1 MIPSNQGA
9 LASLS
14 REKGCPGQ
22 KNSARNAR
30 EKVSRDG
37 RYYRWAFI
45 RNELFSPGQKGGAKE
60 RLAPI
65 SKYLVK
71 EEPSLQPHTPPTTS
85 NPLENGSKSAPT
97 VGELEGS
104 EGVTGQPEPKSPKT
118 EVRES
123 EGRQRGRDGS
133 KKGDIG
139 ISRVVRSRESKKG
152 EGRVGE
158 GGIGEV
164 GGGVKTERAPQSS
177 SGSGGRKG
185 RTEPKRSSSTPV
197 VRCEL
202 LLVWLV

>member
-1 MIPSNQGA
+1 M
-9 LASLS
+9 
-14 REKGCPGQ
+14 
-22 KNSARNAR
+22 
-30 EKVSRDG
+30 
-37 RYYRWAFI
+37 
-45 RNELFSPGQKGGAKE
+45 
-60 RLAPI
+60 
-65 SKYLVK
+65 
-71 EEPSLQPHTPPTTS
+71 
-85 NPLENGSKSAPT
+85 
-97 VGELEGS
+97 GELEGS

-139 ISRVVRSRESKKG
+139 IVRSRESKKG

-202 LLVWLV
+202 L